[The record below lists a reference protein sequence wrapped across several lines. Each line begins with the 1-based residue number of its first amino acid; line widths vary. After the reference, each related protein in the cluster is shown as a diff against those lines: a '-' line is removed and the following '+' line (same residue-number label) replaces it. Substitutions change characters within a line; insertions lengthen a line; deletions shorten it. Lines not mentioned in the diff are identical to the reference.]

1 MNNMLLPQT
10 DMVRWMDMADFQNE
24 EWKDAVGFEDAL
36 QISNIGRVKR
46 KAFNHTIFNGVNSF
60 RKAHIVKPRL
70 REDGYYHITFH
81 YKGKVHSMLVH
92 RLVAMAFIPNPHNL
106 PQVNHKDEN
115 PSNNCVDN
123 LEWCDQKYNSN
134 YGTNG
139 QRISAKLT
147 NGLRSKVVEQYDRK
161 GNFIK
166 EFPSVAEVSR
176 LLGFP
181 TSSIARCCNGSKK
194 YSIVGGYQ
202 WKYKSSDKQILNLP
216 MINKYSQD
224 GTLIC
229 SYNSVTEAS
238 EDTGVHYS
246 SICQCFTGKRKSAG
260 GFIWKKEL

>member
-1 MNNMLLPQT
+1 MLKKEELPQ
-10 DMVRWMDMADFQNE
+10 VNSPRWMSLEDFE
-24 EWKDAVGFEDAL
+24 GEIWKEIPNL
-36 QISNIGRVKR
+36 PLYKISNYSRIKSFVLSDRIKIIRPNLRRGYLGV
-46 KAFNHTIFNGVNSF
+46 TLSIDGNG
-60 RKAHIVKPRL
+60 KHIN
-70 REDGYYHITFH
+70 
-81 YKGKVHSMLVH
+81 KGVH
-92 RLVAMAFIPNPHNL
+92 RLMAETFIPNPKNL

-115 PSNNCVDN
+115 PSNNCIDN

-139 QRISAKLT
+139 QRISLKLT

-176 LLGFP
+176 LFGFP
-181 TSSIARCCNGSKK
+181 TSSITRCCNGSKK
-194 YSIVGGYQ
+194 YSIIGGYQ

-216 MINKYSQD
+216 IINKYSQD

-229 SYNSVTEAS
+229 SYNSVIEAS
-238 EDTGVHYS
+238 EDTGVHHS
-246 SICQCFTGKRKSAG
+246 SICQCFTGKKKSAG